1 MLRTTVTISCDN
13 DETARIEGA
22 EKLGVQPDDVTAE
35 SVDAG
40 TYTVSMLNAPG
51 QLDIVVLDRNMNA
64 TIRTITPPL
73 GNGKP
78 LAVKDIEEAL
88 ADLNIVFG
96 INKEIME
103 NIVSEVAARGIAQ
116 SNVRI
121 AAGEPAKDGV
131 DARIEFKFRLNGED
145 PEMVDASRQRGKP
158 DPTTVIK
165 EMVSG
170 GNVLAIKISSE
181 KPVNGSTVTGETV
194 LGAEPKDKPLLVGE
208 KVTLME
214 DNVTY
219 IVAEGVTV
227 GYADY
232 VDGRLCVEVPLQIS
246 GDKLSVRLSVHP
258 PSQSGKMLTMEMV
271 EETLMD
277 SGITHGINKNAI
289 EQALKDAIAGG
300 MPILN
305 AVIAEGKTPELGKSA
320 GIEFKFQTEK
330 MVGTVDRKTGVIDY
344 KERQTLQN
352 VKTGEVL
359 AVKSPP
365 TKGKMG
371 INVYGDIIPA
381 EPDADVILTPGE
393 NVEVSDD
400 GLVLTS
406 AIDGVVV
413 LTHDNKIGVFEQ
425 FQVPGHVDYSTGN
438 LSMDGTLDI
447 KGWIR
452 SGFHVQAKGE
462 ILVGGGIEGANVEA
476 DADISI
482 RGGIIGSGKG
492 KIHAGGDITVRF
504 IENTQVH
511 ANGNIHIRNDIV
523 RSNVSAGGSI
533 TCTGGKGR
541 IRGGA
546 VSAGKA
552 IVMNEIGS
560 PAGIITHVS
569 VGAASEFRERL
580 VNIKKKLAGHRKNKA
595 KMNMILAKSDKFGK
609 DKKMPGVLLHKLETL
624 RKNRL
629 KIVVEENRIVKE
641 RDALSIKLSTTDGEL
656 LTVKV
661 KGIVYAGTTVFVS
674 GYVFKVKDDIKGK
687 VTFIFDKE
695 ELAVKMIK

>member
-533 TCTGGKGR
+533 ICTGGKGR
-541 IRGGA
+541 IRGG
-546 VSAGKA
+546 VVRAGKA

-609 DKKMPGVLLHKLETL
+609 GKKMPGELLHKLETL